1 MKKRASDRQ
10 PWMSPEDYGR
20 SIRPGIGFN
29 LLVKDV
35 ARSVKFA
42 EGVLGAT
49 ATYADEDFAVL
60 RLNGSEWMLHA
71 LPLQQLA
78 ASFLTCWMIPFAS
91 NDLFSTYREK
101 CERPR
106 IPLRRLIAC
115 LPSSSWDSGSLDRP
129 SPTRTSRR
137 VLSRFATTK
146 AVEPWAPQMLVVR
159 RQGHVGLSSSISCK

>member
-29 LLVKDV
+29 LLVKDI

-42 EGVLGAT
+42 EDVLGAT

-71 LPLQQLA
+71 DHTYSDNPLSGVIGNIESRGAGVELRVYGCDPDQAEAHARAHGFTVLGRYDRQAAWLA
-78 ASFLTCWMIPFAS
+78 RMHAH
-91 NDLFSTYREK
+91 
-101 CERPR
+101 
-106 IPLRRLIAC
+106 RRGRLCVGA
-115 LPSSSWDSGSLDRP
+115 GRGEH
-129 SPTRTSRR
+129 RR
-137 VLSRFATTK
+137 VDMAFLQDLL
-146 AVEPWAPQMLVVR
+146 P
-159 RQGHVGLSSSISCK
+159 